1 MWPNQ
6 TLEEFQEGEYS
17 IRKQF
22 TQDAVKKRKHRIY
35 YIGVLEKD
43 K

>member
-1 MWPNQ
+1 MWLNQ

-22 TQDAVKKRKHRIY
+22 TQDAVKKKHNIY
-35 YIGVLEKD
+35 YIDVLEKIT
-43 K
+43 